1 MRQVRR
7 ECVCCAAPLSPRARQ
22 HVFDVHAYACVCM
35 CRGRQWHPAAR
46 MRACMMQ
53 REQQGSPRARAGP
66 GRVMHAHTC
75 TDVRAT
81 VGCAHGYL
89 GCLHAWHVCVSPAP
103 SVCRVYGRKEQGHTH
118 THTCGSPLLRIC
130 YMCHACITPQSLR
143 SSSLPSS
150 CVAPYVCVHTALS
163 FMCAVFTCVYVQSE
177 RGSAVGV

>member
-1 MRQVRR
+1 MSAMGRGYMPESPSFPASRVQRGHFPAREVRR
-7 ECVCCAAPLSPRARQ
+7 ECACCAAPPFPRAPQ

-53 REQQGSPRARAGP
+53 REQQGSPRARAGQ

-89 GCLHAWHVCVSPAP
+89 GLPACMACMRVSGTLCLSCVRAQ
-103 SVCRVYGRKEQGHTH
+103 RAGTYTH
-118 THTCGSPLLRIC
+118 TRTHT
-130 YMCHACITPQSLR
+130 YMRSISREGGGDHSLHRCR
-143 SSSLPSS
+143 SSCRP
-150 CVAPYVCVHTALS
+150 A
-163 FMCAVFTCVYVQSE
+163 
-177 RGSAVGV
+177 